1 MRPSLPYT
9 LAATIGFSAGLRS
22 LTPAATVAQAA
33 RRNTLALDAE
43 NWKWLRHDA
52 VAHGLTALAIAE
64 LIGDKLPNTPAR
76 TMPVPLIA
84 RTLSGGL
91 CGAAVASAAKAS
103 PTRGA
108 LLGSLAAVA
117 GTFLG
122 YHARLAAH
130 TQLKSP
136 DLLTA
141 VLEDA
146 LTISISTKVVSAL
159 REVQPSPSI
168 NLATRAATP
177 PVRCPDPPVLVS
189 SIHPAPSA
197 PPQSLPG

>member
-33 RRNTLALDAE
+33 RRNTLALDADR
-43 NWKWLRHDA
+43 WKWLRHDA
-52 VAHGLTALAIAE
+52 VAHGLTALAVAE

-84 RTLSGGL
+84 RALSGGL
-91 CGAAVASAAKAS
+91 CGAVVTSAAKAS
-103 PTRGA
+103 PIRGA

-136 DLLTA
+136 DMLTA

-146 LTISISTKVVSAL
+146 LTVAISTKVVSAL
-159 REVQPSPSI
+159 REALPNASVTP
-168 NLATRAATP
+168 ATRSAAP

-197 PPQSLPG
+197 LPQSHPA